1 MPKFKNSSYR
11 SDPDVAGICSC
22 GNPRVLITRWERL
35 DGTPVPSCQIDCMS
49 CGAGVHSAQGLESG
63 EEAFRSAKE
72 KWLSKTSGDLKAKA
86 AVLREESDKMWAKAK
101 KVDDILKGVQ

>member
-1 MPKFKNSSYR
+1 MPKFR
-11 SDPDVAGICSC
+11 RTRTTVDPEIAGLCSC
-22 GNPRVLITRWERL
+22 GDPKVVTTQWERI
-35 DGTPVPSCQIDCMS
+35 GKEPEFACQITCVN
-49 CGAGVHSAQGLESG
+49 CAAGVHSAQGLESG

-101 KVDDILKGVQ
+101 KVDNILKGVQ